1 MKFLRCSAH
10 TWDASRYSYCSGW
23 LAIGCINVRLLL
35 WSSMM
40 NRLLPRTLAALSG
53 IIVYHPSIQCQLSP
67 HLGMICHD
75 QWAISIHEFGINLEL
90 IPNTQ
95 KYIYIYSLLG
105 SYALI
110 WFSMQKIHKKNSVA
124 SILPTPGPSNRHF
137 FSRLNEVDFLQR
149 GLEVDSPAIR
159 RWMLGLRQK
168 KMEAKC
174 RGVVSFHSFWW
185 WRQVEFLLRKGY
197 KGCFFH
203 FMHMFWWN
211 WNLYLYFP
219 WSDLGAF

>member
-1 MKFLRCSAH
+1 M
-10 TWDASRYSYCSGW
+10 
-23 LAIGCINVRLLL
+23 INGPFQ
-35 WSSMM
+35 SM
-40 NRLLPRTLAALSG
+40 
-53 IIVYHPSIQCQLSP
+53 
-67 HLGMICHD
+67 
-75 QWAISIHEFGINLEL
+75 NLESIL
-90 IPNTQ
+90 SLFPIHKN
-95 KYIYIYSLLG
+95 IYIYSLLG